1 MNQTNMKY
9 QMIRE
14 IPLRWKLLII
24 IAPLAV
30 LSAWLFHAMEPE
42 STTIPR
48 ATVRGPDY
56 YMINLNA
63 VSMND
68 SGQPANTLQAVSL
81 EHYSELELTNL
92 DQPQMKVFREGDQ
105 PFHITADNGQVRKD
119 TEIILLKDNVVFWQN
134 TTEGVKE
141 LEVLTSEA
149 MIYTESETVETDKP
163 ATLIHGNTHT
173 TADGMRAHV
182 QESRLELLSN
192 VHTILNPDYHE

>member
-1 MNQTNMKY
+1 MNMKY
-9 QMIRE
+9 LMIRE
-14 IPLRWKLLII
+14 MPLRWKLLII
-24 IAPLAV
+24 ITPLAV
-30 LSAWLFHAMEPE
+30 LSTWLFHAMEPE
-42 STTIPR
+42 SM
-48 ATVRGPDY
+48 ATPPATFRGPDY
-56 YMINLNA
+56 YMININA

-92 DQPQMKVFREGDQ
+92 EQPQMKVFRDGEQ

-119 TEIILLKDNVVFWQN
+119 NEIILLKDNVVFWQN
-134 TTEGVKE
+134 TAEGVKK

-149 MIYTESETVETDKP
+149 MIYTVSETVETDKP
-163 ATLIHGNTHT
+163 ATLIHGNTRT

-192 VHTILNPDYHE
+192 VYTTLNPDYHE

>member
-42 STTIPR
+42 STAMPR

-92 DQPQMKVFREGDQ
+92 NLPQMKVF
-105 PFHITADNGQVRKD
+105 TAENGQVRKD
-119 TEIILLKDNVVFWQN
+119 NEIILLKDNVVFWQN
-134 TTEGVKE
+134 TAEGVKE